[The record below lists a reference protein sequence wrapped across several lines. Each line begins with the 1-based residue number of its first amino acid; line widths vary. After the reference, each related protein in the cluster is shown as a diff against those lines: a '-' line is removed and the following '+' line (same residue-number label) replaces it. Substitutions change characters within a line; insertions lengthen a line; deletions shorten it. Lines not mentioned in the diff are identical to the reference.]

1 MAEWIDLPSDSWLDS
16 KLLNDPIVTNHHVV
30 DHVVV
35 CGTGLI
41 MHGPTSV
48 DQLKL
53 TIFDEFL
60 DSVLHGVI
68 LIVPPHFEELHLD
81 LRELSLWVV
90 DERPHDIGELNLD
103 VGPLSVS
110 IGSIEVLLDGLQ
122 PPNVIMGVRHNMDI
136 DFATILLVVLFSENS
151 RSVDVMLALV
161 HGKLLRELFQVA
173 SSPFMSSCSG
183 ESCYGE
189 GNLGLHINFIII
201 MDKIVSPLKS
211 CLKLIQLR
219 IIK

>member
-1 MAEWIDLPSDSWLDS
+1 MAKWIDLPSDPWLNS
-16 KLLNDPIVTNHHVV
+16 KLLYDPIVTNHHVV

-35 CGTGLI
+35 CRTSLI

-53 TIFDEFL
+53 TIFDECF

-81 LRELSLWVV
+81 LREFSLWVV
-90 DERPHDIGELNLD
+90 NERPHDIGELDLD
-103 VGPLSVS
+103 VGPLSIS
-110 IGSIEVLLDGLQ
+110 IGSIEVLFDGLQ

-136 DFATILLVVLFSENS
+136 NFATILLIMLFCENS

-161 HGKLLRELFQVA
+161 HGKLLREFFQMA
-173 SSPFMSSCSG
+173 SSLFVSSCSC

-211 CLKLIQLR
+211 CSILV
-219 IIK
+219 